1 MAAHAP
7 ATVDTHAAEAAHGGE
22 HAASAAFPP
31 FDASLFASQ
40 LVWFAI
46 TFIALYLVVS
56 RFVLPRIG
64 SVLERRAGAVKSD
77 LDQAAQKSAA
87 ADETRASME
96 KAVAKARADARA
108 MVEAA
113 RLDVQAKLG
122 AEQEAAEAR
131 LAERIR
137 TAEDRIDA
145 ARRKALA
152 DVPALAETL
161 ARDIADKL
169 APKPAPAAPR
179 QRVAG
184 EA

>member
-1 MAAHAP
+1 MDQPHQLN
-7 ATVDTHAAEAAHGGE
+7 ATNFHLHGS
-22 HAASAAFPP
+22 H
-31 FDASLFASQ
+31 
-40 LVWFAI
+40 
-46 TFIALYLVVS
+46 VS
-56 RFVLPRIG
+56 PGGI
-64 SVLERRAGAVKSD
+64 SDNVLET
-77 LDQAAQKSAA
+77 L
-87 ADETRASME
+87 
-96 KAVAKARADARA
+96 
-108 MVEAA
+108 
-113 RLDVQAKLG
+113 
-122 AEQEAAEAR
+122 R

-145 ARRKALA
+145 ARKKALV